1 MNTFNKNFSH
11 VASFRMKLNKFA
23 DMSGSEF
30 MEKFNFKGNEQI
42 MAAAIPKT
50 REITTTVGLLSPT

>member
-1 MNTFNKNFSH
+1 
-11 VASFRMKLNKFA
+11 
-23 DMSGSEF
+23 MSGSEF

-50 REITTTVGLLSPT
+50 REITTTVGLLSPTSVLNSSTTQTNNTNGTIGLSQVF